1 MGLLGFSGKQWGEK
15 KGGRGP
21 HSRPPPAIS
30 AAVLRD
36 HPVPTF
42 VLTQTRDIGAIITV
56 TVIIPI

>member
-15 KGGRGP
+15 KGGQGT
-21 HSRPPPAIS
+21 HAPPAVS

-36 HPVPTF
+36 HPFPTV
-42 VLTQTRDIGAIITV
+42 VLTQTWDIGAIITV